1 MAIFYVFNTAAVVFL
16 VPRPAPR
23 LARPDPPLSVAVLWR
38 AFAVGVLPTAI
49 LIFLVMG
56 SVLMGI
62 FTITESA
69 AVGAGGA
76 ILLAWIRGNLSFKT
90 LRESLNRSLMTIGM
104 VAILIIG
111 PASYAYVF
119 RALGGE
125 EVFHALIAAA
135 KLDAM
140 GILVMAIVTIFIM
153 GFFFDVLEILL
164 IAMPI
169 FAPLIAPLDF
179 GDHIALDL
187 VPYWFAILVAI
198 TLQTSFLTPPMGL
211 SLFYIKGVAPPSV
224 TMKQI
229 YVGIVPFVLL
239 QLACVA
245 VVLKWPALVTVLPRQ
260 IFG

>member
-1 MAIFYVFNTAAVVFL
+1 MN
-16 VPRPAPR
+16 
-23 LARPDPPLSVAVLWR
+23 
-38 AFAVGVLPTAI
+38 
-49 LIFLVMG
+49 
-56 SVLMGI
+56 
-62 FTITESA
+62 E
-69 AVGAGGA
+69 
-76 ILLAWIRGNLSFKT
+76 RGL
-90 LRESLNRSLMTIGM
+90 
-104 VAILIIG
+104 
-111 PASYAYVF
+111 
-119 RALGGE
+119 
-125 EVFHALIAAA
+125 ALIAAA

-140 GILVMAIVTIFIM
+140 GILVMAIVTVFIM